1 MGVESDR
8 YELVSRSEVK
18 EYERMSGAR
27 RPTTGTS
34 AILWAMGRFEK
45 VVIHGF
51 DFFIDTLAHYH
62 DRRAT
67 RWLVEKGIIK
77 KADKHDMRQEKAF
90 VERLISDGRVLR
102 LRDYLP

>member
-1 MGVESDR
+1 M
-8 YELVSRSEVK
+8 L
-18 EYERMSGAR
+18 GAR

-34 AILWAMGRFEK
+34 AILWSLGRFEK

-51 DFFIDTLAHYH
+51 DFFIDSLAHYH

-77 KADKHDMRQEKAF
+77 KAGKHDMRQEKAF

-102 LRDYLP
+102 LRDCLP